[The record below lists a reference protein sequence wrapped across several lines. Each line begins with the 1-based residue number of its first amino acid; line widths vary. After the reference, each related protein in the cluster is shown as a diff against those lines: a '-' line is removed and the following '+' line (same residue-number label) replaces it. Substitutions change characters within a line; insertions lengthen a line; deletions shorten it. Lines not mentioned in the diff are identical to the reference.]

1 MTADTLQA
9 EEAGLH
15 RREANYVPLSPL
27 TFLQRAAA
35 VYPNKVAV
43 VYDDRRTTYAE
54 LYARCRRLASAL
66 VKAGVGLGDTV
77 AVMAPNIP
85 AMLEAH
91 YGVPMAGAVLNTI
104 NTRLDAPAIGF
115 GLQHGSA
122 KVLLAD
128 RDYAELVRGALKTL
142 KQPLLV
148 VDIVDA
154 AGKNGHAESMKVGEL
169 DYESFLEQG
178 DPGFDWQPPADEWQS
193 IALNYT
199 SGTTGDPKG
208 VMYHHRGAYLNAMG
222 NALAFNLTPDT
233 AYLWTL
239 PMFHCNGW
247 TYTWAVTLVGG
258 THVCLRQVEP
268 ARIFELIGKER
279 VTHLCAAPIVL
290 NMLVHSPAK
299 PAGRYAHTVEVATGG
314 AAPPSTIIERM
325 EQLGFT
331 VTHLYG
337 LTETYGPATLCAWQH
352 DWDGLDLSGRSAKM
366 ARQGVAMPTQ
376 QEVTV
381 LDAETGLRVPA
392 DGASIGEIAIRG
404 NTVMK
409 GYLLNPHGT
418 EEAFKGGWFR
428 SGDLAVMHP
437 DGYIEIKDRLKDII
451 ISGGENISTLE
462 VEEVLYRHPKVMDAA
477 VVARPDE
484 KWGETPCAF
493 VMLKPGAGEV
503 APDEIIKWCRA
514 HLAAFKCP
522 KTVVFRELP
531 KTETGKVQ
539 KFLLR
544 EWAKAL

>member
-169 DYESFLEQG
+169 DYEAFLEQG